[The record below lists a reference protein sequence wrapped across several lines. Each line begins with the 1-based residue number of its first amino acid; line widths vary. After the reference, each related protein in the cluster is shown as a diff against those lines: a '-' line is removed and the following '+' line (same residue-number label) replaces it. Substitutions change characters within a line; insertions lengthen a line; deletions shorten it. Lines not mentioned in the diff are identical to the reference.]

1 VDAKSLYD
9 LLSNETSGGG
19 DRRTA
24 LDVQML
30 REELSE
36 LSGKIRWIDHVHMPA
51 DCLAKKSGRFDSL
64 FEMLRT
70 GKFGITDESTT
81 LEDRKE
87 TRKQVGYNRR

>member
-1 VDAKSLYD
+1 MDAKSLYD

-36 LSGKIRWIDHVHMPA
+36 LSGKIRWIDHVHTPA

-70 GKFGITDESTT
+70 GMFGITDESTT